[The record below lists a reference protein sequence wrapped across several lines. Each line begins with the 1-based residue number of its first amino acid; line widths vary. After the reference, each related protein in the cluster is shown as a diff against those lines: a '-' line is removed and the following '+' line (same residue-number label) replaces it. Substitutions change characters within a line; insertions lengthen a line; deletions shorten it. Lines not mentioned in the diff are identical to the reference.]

1 VLNLILLWLII
12 SLFLFAKCVM
22 VWYNQF
28 MVNIGNSWDK
38 ILKEDFESE
47 GYLALRRFL
56 VEEYKHHTIYPDM
69 HNIFNALKTT
79 AFEDVKVVIIGQDPY
94 HGPNQA
100 HGMCFSVLPGTD
112 TPPSLVNIFKEIKSD
127 LGIDNINPYL
137 INWAEQGVLL
147 LNAVLTVRAGQ
158 PNSHKGKGW
167 ETLTDSIIRHLNKS
181 DTPIVY
187 LLWGANA
194 RSKKA
199 LITNPNH
206 LILESVHPSPL
217 SAYNGFFGCKHFSK
231 CNDYLTKHGL
241 KPINW
246 QT

>member
-1 VLNLILLWLII
+1 MLLHF
-12 SLFLFAKCVM
+12 SLT
-22 VWYNQF
+22 WYNKT
-28 MVNIGNSWDK
+28 MVNIGNSWDI
-38 ILKEDFESE
+38 ILKNDFESE
-47 GYLALRRFL
+47 SYQALRRFL
-56 VEEYKHHTIYPDM
+56 AEEYANHTIYPNM
-69 HNIFNALKTT
+69 HNIFNALKYTS
-79 AFEDVKVVIIGQDPY
+79 FEDVKVVIIGQDPY
-94 HGPNQA
+94 HGPGQA
-100 HGMCFSVLPGTD
+100 HGMCFSVMPDID

-127 LGIDNINPYL
+127 LGIENTNPYL
-137 INWAEQGVLL
+137 INWANQGVLL

-158 PNSHKGKGW
+158 ANSHKGKGW

-181 DTPIVY
+181 ETPIVY

-206 LILESVHPSPL
+206 LILETVHPSPL

-231 CNDYLTKHGL
+231 CNEFLTKHGL

>member
-1 VLNLILLWLII
+1 
-12 SLFLFAKCVM
+12 
-22 VWYNQF
+22 
-28 MVNIGNSWDK
+28 MVNIGNSWDN
-38 ILKEDFESE
+38 ILREDFEGES
-47 GYLALRRFL
+47 YQALRRFL
-56 VEEYKHHTIYPDM
+56 AEEYRCHTVYPDM
-69 HNIFNALKTT
+69 HDIFNALKYT

-100 HGMCFSVLPGTD
+100 HGMCFSVLPEVD
-112 TPPSLVNIFKEIKSD
+112 TPPSLVNIFKEIKAD
-127 LGIDNINPYL
+127 LGIENTNPYL
-137 INWAEQGVLL
+137 MKWAEQGVLL
-147 LNAVLTVRAGQ
+147 LNTVLTVRSGQ
-158 PNSHKGKGW
+158 ANSHKGKGW

-206 LILESVHPSPL
+206 LILETVHPSPL